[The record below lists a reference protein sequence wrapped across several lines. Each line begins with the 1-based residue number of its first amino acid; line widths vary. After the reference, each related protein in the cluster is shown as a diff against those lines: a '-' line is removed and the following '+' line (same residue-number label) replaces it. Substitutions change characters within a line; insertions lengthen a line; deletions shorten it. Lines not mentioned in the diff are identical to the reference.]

1 MIERPVGG
9 VNASEEMTVESF
21 ALTGSAAGCVSGE
34 DGAKRAYFKDTA
46 DLSRGDLAR
55 VDADVL
61 NGTVGEVLAVAALT
75 GAKSRGVADG
85 TGRFE
90 GVDVDV
96 EFLVGAIDKDFD
108 APGFA

>member
-34 DGAKRAYFKDTA
+34 DGAKGAYFKDTA
-46 DLSRGDLAR
+46 DLSRSDLAR
-55 VDADVL
+55 IDADVL
-61 NGTVGEVLAVAALT
+61 DGAVGEVLAVAALASAE
-75 GAKSRGVADG
+75 GGGGADG

-90 GVDVDV
+90 GIDVDV

-108 APGFA
+108 SPGFA